1 MSSTEYVINKKH
13 AAFIG
18 NCIQRFR
25 NGDLGLFSKTEHPPT
40 PYQGIY
46 RIPRSTNVV
55 IVTDAPYDP
64 PGGHAVTV
72 TIKNVKHLAT
82 KAN

>member
-1 MSSTEYVINKKH
+1 MSDTVYAINKKY

-18 NCIQRFR
+18 ECTQRFR
-25 NGDLGLFSKTEHPPT
+25 NGDLGMFSKTEHPPT

-46 RIPRSTNVV
+46 RIPKSNNVV

-64 PGGHAVTV
+64 PSDHAVTV
-72 TIKNVKHLAT
+72 TIKNVKHIAA
-82 KAN
+82 KAC